1 MSSAFLP
8 PSITKQRFDLYR
20 TVAAEAGHNV
30 GPGHTVQMRNIFVAE
45 TDEEARRVAEGPLNH
60 LFRLFI
66 PHAVPKDLNTLPADY
81 AYYKEFF
88 RPFVGAS
95 MSYDDVINSGVLVVG
110 SPQTVARRL
119 AEQAEE
125 TGTGHFLCWMNFGSL
140 TQPQVLRSEEL
151 FAQEVIPQLRRLNN
165 GAREKAA

>member
-1 MSSAFLP
+1 M
-8 PSITKQRFDLYR
+8 R
-20 TVAAEAGHNV
+20 T
-30 GPGHTVQMRNIFVAE
+30 IFVAD

-88 RPFVGAS
+88 RPFVGAT
-95 MSYDDVINSGVLVVG
+95 MSYDDVINNGILVVG
-110 SPQTVARRL
+110 SPKTVTRML
-119 AEQAEE
+119 NEQIEE

-140 TQPQVLRSEEL
+140 TQQQVLRSEEL
-151 FAQEVIPQLRRLNN
+151 FAKEVIPQLRGLNN
-165 GAREKAA
+165 GIQEQAA

>member
-1 MSSAFLP
+1 MPRIANLLP
-8 PSITKQRFDLYR
+8 WRRRRLEQDLDRELRYHVDR
-20 TVAAEAGHNV
+20 RIADLKRSG
-30 GPGHTVQMRNIFVAE
+30 Q

-88 RPFVGAS
+88 RPFVGAA

-110 SPQTVARRL
+110 SPKTVARRGFNKTV
-119 AEQAEE
+119 EQLLIYTPCRFQMQTMAMQ
-125 TGTGHFLCWMNFGSL
+125 LDL
-140 TQPQVLRSEEL
+140 
-151 FAQEVIPQLRRLNN
+151 VIRKL
-165 GAREKAA
+165 